1 METVHPSRG
10 RPPLPDGPFLVV
22 GLARSGV
29 SAARALAFRGEQV
42 TGVDAGRPSDLTGL
56 DDAGVPHFLEEEGLD
71 RLDGVRTVVKSPG
84 VPQDAAVVSEAR
96 NRGIEVIGELEL
108 GWRMVE
114 APFLAVTGTNGKT
127 TTTELAA
134 HLFRAAG
141 RPVEAVGNVGRPLTA
156 LAIESEP
163 GATVVCECSSFQ
175 LEDTSAFAPE
185 CAVFL
190 NLAPDHLDRYTDLDA
205 YGNAK
210 LRIFRNQVEG
220 DLAVLNL
227 GDQWLA
233 DREIPGGARRVGFL
247 PPGEGDGARAEVRV
261 EGDEIE
267 VEGRPLLPVEQVGL
281 IGPHNVA
288 NAMAAAAATLGFGLP
303 EEAVAEGLA
312 GFAGVAH
319 RLEPVGE
326 VDGVFWVNDSKATN
340 VTATLT
346 ALASFP
352 GGTRLIL
359 GGRGKGEDY
368 RALADSV
375 AESCTAVYLIGENA
389 DEIRSALEGSGVE
402 LVRSGDLSTAV
413 EAAARD
419 SQPGETVLLSPASAS
434 FDQFGDFEERGERF
448 RSLVGALDAS

>member
-22 GLARSGV
+22 GLARSGA

-42 TGVDAGRPSDLTGL
+42 TGVDVGRPSDLTGL
-56 DDAGVPHFLEEEGLD
+56 DDAGVAYFLEEEGLD

-134 HLFRAAG
+134 HLFRVAG
-141 RPVEAVGNVGRPLTA
+141 RPVEAVDNVGRPLTA

-190 NLAPDHLDRYTDLDA
+190 NLAPDHLDRYADLDA

-227 GDQWLA
+227 GDRWLA
-233 DREIPGGARRVGFL
+233 DQRIPGAARRVGFL
-247 PPGEGDGARAEVRV
+247 PPGEGDVEADVRV
-261 EGDEIE
+261 AGGEIE
-267 VEGRPLLPVEQVGL
+267 VEGRPLLPVAQVGL

-288 NAMAAAAATLGFGLP
+288 NAMAAAAATLGLGLP

-402 LVRSGDLSTAV
+402 LVGSGDLSAAV
-413 EAAARD
+413 EAAAGA